1 MSFTFVDLFAGIGG
15 FHAALSGLGG
25 ECVHAIEIDPKAAS
39 IYELNWGLNPIGD
52 ITQQANEKNMLVPVH
67 DVLAAGFP
75 CQPFSKSGMQ
85 QGMDE
90 TRGTLYW
97 NILQIIAKRR
107 PSLVILENVRN
118 LAGPRHDH
126 EWKVIIETLAE
137 QSYRVSEVP
146 AIFSPHLL
154 PPHLGGRPQVR
165 ERVFI
170 VAVKVDPRR
179 KIELVDKDPVVS
191 TRPDLGWDPQN
202 WDLKKHLPLDQ
213 KVNEKEVELSAQ
225 EILWIDAWDEFVT
238 KMLELRDG
246 QRLPGFPLW
255 ADYWKPRNEIR
266 IPRLTPK
273 WKRDFI
279 SKNLNFYGNYKE
291 FIDHWILKW
300 GVFTDAFPP
309 SRRKLEWQAQ
319 DALTLW
325 DTVMHFRPSGIR
337 AKRAT
342 YLPALV
348 AITQT
353 SIIGSKKRRLSTKE
367 ASRLQGLPDWFTFG
381 EQKPSD
387 TYRQLGNGVN
397 VGAIWYVLR
406 QAAIKYED
414 DLRRSNPQLLE
425 ALLLAPDNPDHVI
438 NQR

>member
-1 MSFTFVDLFAGIGG
+1 MPFTFIDLFAGIGG
-15 FHAALSGLGG
+15 FHAALNGMGG
-25 ECVHAIEIDPKAAS
+25 ECVHAIELDPKAAA
-39 IYELNWGLNPIGD
+39 IYELNWGINPIGD
-52 ITQQANEKNMLVPVH
+52 ITEQANDNHVIVPQH

-85 QGMDE
+85 QGMEE

-97 NILQIIAKRR
+97 NILQIISKRK

-118 LAGPRHDH
+118 LAGPRHEH
-126 EWKVIIETLAE
+126 EWKVIIETLAQ
-137 QSYRVSEVP
+137 QSYRVSEIP

-154 PPHLGGRPQVR
+154 PPRLGGRPQVR

-179 KIELVDKDPVVS
+179 KIELIDKEPVV
-191 TRPDLGWDPQN
+191 TPRLDLGWNPQDWN
-202 WDLKKHLPLDQ
+202 LQKHLPLERKTNEDGVKLSDQ
-213 KVNEKEVELSAQ
+213 EVF
-225 EILWIDAWDEFVT
+225 WIDAWDDFVQT
-238 KMLELRDG
+238 MLAKREG

-255 ADYWKPRNEIR
+255 ADYWKPRSEIK
-266 IPRLTPK
+266 IPRTTPK

-279 SKNLNFYGNYKE
+279 TKNLNFYAEYKE
-291 FIDHWILKW
+291 FIDQWSEKW
-300 GVFTDAFPP
+300 GIYTDAFPP

-319 DALTLW
+319 DAPSLW

-353 SIIGSKKRRLSTKE
+353 SIIGKQRRRLSTKE
-367 ASRLQGLPDWFTFG
+367 AARLQGLPDWFNFG
-381 EQKPSD
+381 DQRPSD

-397 VGAIWYVLR
+397 IGAIWFVLK
-406 QAAIKYED
+406 QAAIKYQDE
-414 DLRRSNPQLLE
+414 LRRSNPELLE
-425 ALLLAPDNPDHVI
+425 AILSAPDNPDEVLH
-438 NQR
+438 QH